1 MVKAREENLLP
12 DLQKHLTLA
21 DHEHAFRKGTS
32 MTNALME
39 IDNHITEGL
48 NKDKPSHRTVLVALD
63 MRAAFDTVKIN
74 NILETICQSA
84 LPPMRND
91 DLVRISKEDRHT
103 EDPATC
109 LLSTGKLDP
118 VCRREEITA
127 RTGKDHYIR

>member
-1 MVKAREENLLP
+1 MVKALEENLLP

-21 DHEHAFRKGTS
+21 DHEHAFCKGRS

-39 IDNHITEGL
+39 IDNHITGGL

-74 NILETICQSA
+74 IILETICQSA

-91 DLVRISKEDRHT
+91 DLVRISK
-103 EDPATC
+103 
-109 LLSTGKLDP
+109 
-118 VCRREEITA
+118 
-127 RTGKDHYIR
+127 